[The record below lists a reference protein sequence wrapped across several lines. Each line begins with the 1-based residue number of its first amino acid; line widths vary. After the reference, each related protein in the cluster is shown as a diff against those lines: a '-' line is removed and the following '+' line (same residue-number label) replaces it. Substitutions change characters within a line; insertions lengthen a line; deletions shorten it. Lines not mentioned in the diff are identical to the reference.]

1 MKKLVSLLVLAALV
15 LAACG
20 SGSNATAATVDGEDI
35 TVGDV
40 EALID
45 PGEDAEIPK
54 ATFAQFLGFEIQ
66 QRIVSNAAEEEFGI
80 AITDDEALAEADVIF
95 EEANVEGVT
104 REEFLTTNGV
114 TEEMLLNVA
123 HQQLL
128 DAQVREAFTSD
139 VEDPTQDEIDAVIAE
154 AEAVYCASH
163 ILVATEAE
171 ANEVMDRLEAGEEFA
186 ALATELSTDTGSGA
200 QGGDLGCSAPDAY
213 VTEFADALTAA
224 EVGVPTEPV
233 ETEFGFHVILLG
245 EDQIPTEDE
254 VIEQLKI
261 VAIGTATNE
270 WFLEKVEAAE
280 VTVDEAY
287 GTWETDPTPQVVPP
301 TE

>member
-1 MKKLVSLLVLAALV
+1 M

-20 SGSNATAATVDGEDI
+20 SGSNVVAATVDGEDI
-35 TVGDV
+35 KVGDV

-54 ATFAQFLGFEIQ
+54 ETFAQFLGFEIQ
-66 QRIVSNAAEEEFGI
+66 QQIVSTAAEEEFGI
-80 AITDDEALAEADVIF
+80 SITDDEASAEADVIF

-114 TEEMLLNVA
+114 TEDMLLNVA

-128 DAQVREAFTSD
+128 DAQVREAFTGD
-139 VEDPTQDEIDAVIAE
+139 LEDPTQEEIDAVIAE

-171 ANEVMDRLEAGEEFA
+171 ANVVTDRLEAGEEFA

-200 QGGDLGCSAPDAY
+200 QGGDLGCSAPDSY

-254 VIEQLKI
+254 VIEQLKV

-270 WFLEKVEAAE
+270 WFLEQVQAAE

-287 GTWETDPTPQVVPP
+287 GTWESDPTPQVVPP

>member
-1 MKKLVSLLVLAALV
+1 LKKLVSLLVLAALV